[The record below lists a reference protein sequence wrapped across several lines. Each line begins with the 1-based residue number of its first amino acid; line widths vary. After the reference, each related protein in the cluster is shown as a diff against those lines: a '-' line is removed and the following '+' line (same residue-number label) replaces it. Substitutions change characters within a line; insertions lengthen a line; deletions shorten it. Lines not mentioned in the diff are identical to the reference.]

1 MMQLQFLL
9 FGFLIGVMSCTN
21 SIKHDE
27 VLAGK
32 RAVAFAEVA
41 FVRQDVQRA
50 YALLSD
56 RTKGY
61 VPLEKFRETLLR
73 LHPSGHPTSVAA
85 TEYEPMPGEKAM
97 YIYINGKNSAEPF
110 EYTLTMDGT
119 AATDY
124 KVSRIARGSS
134 SSYLP
139 TTSGRKRFADPIQP

>member
-73 LHPSGHPTSVAA
+73 LHPSGHRQVAPPTNSNRCL
-85 TEYEPMPGEKAM
+85 GEKRS
-97 YIYINGKNSAEPF
+97 IY
-110 EYTLTMDGT
+110 L
-119 AATDY
+119 
-124 KVSRIARGSS
+124 
-134 SSYLP
+134 
-139 TTSGRKRFADPIQP
+139 

>member
-1 MMQLQFLL
+1 MQLQFLL

-32 RAVAFAEVA
+32 RAVEFAEVA

-61 VPLEKFRETLLR
+61 VPLEKFRETVLR
-73 LHPSGHPTSVAA
+73 LHPSGHPTSV
-85 TEYEPMPGEKAM
+85 
-97 YIYINGKNSAEPF
+97 
-110 EYTLTMDGT
+110 

-139 TTSGRKRFADPIQP
+139 STSGRKRFADPIQP

>member
-1 MMQLQFLL
+1 MNPRNMMQLQFLL

-27 VLAGK
+27 VLTGK
-32 RAVAFAEVA
+32 RAVEFAEIA

-56 RTKGY
+56 RTKDY

-73 LHPSGHPTSVAA
+73 LHPSGHPTNVAA

-97 YIYINGKNSAEPF
+97 YIYITGKNSAEPF
-110 EYTLTMDGT
+110 GYTLTMDGT
-119 AATDY
+119 AASDY
-124 KVSRIARGSS
+124 KDSRISGMSCC
-134 SSYLP
+134 SYLP
-139 TTSGRKRFADPIQP
+139 